1 MPKDLPITD
10 LNIQITEGA
19 PVELPSADLLVDAA
33 YQRDGEDLVLELDN
47 GQSVTVE
54 GYFGTT
60 AAPAL
65 MTPDGAR
72 VTPEMVDSF
81 LKPAHAGEYAS
92 STTTVS
98 DAGTIGQISEVVGT
112 VLITRADGSEV
123 IAEPG
128 TLIMQGDVIETSG
141 DGAANIVFADN
152 TNFAISED
160 ARLSVD
166 EFSYDTA
173 SQEGSSF
180 FSMLKGAFVY
190 TSGMIGKD
198 DPGNVSIETP
208 AGSIGIRG
216 TVVMGKIDPT
226 GQDSEITIIDGAVVI
241 TNAAGT
247 VELDDSLET
256 VKLGDYNTEPVMMGQ
271 ISPEQAQQ
279 TYESL
284 RSVSGSTFDNGFT
297 QQQNNDGQ
305 DPATQQQGDN
315 AGEAE
320 LSPDGEQQPQSE
332 GEGEQQPT
340 ADGQEPPAEQQVAPE
355 GDQQPTDGEQPVDA
369 QPKDATFG
377 DGTGQQTG
385 DASFDVPQN
394 INDGVLNPP
403 PGTQPPPP
411 PPTGNDGIDASG
423 DGTDGSDGTAG
434 STGTAGTGDNTTG
447 SDGSDGADGSAGGA
461 IYVDNSL
468 HVTSIMGHD
477 GGAPHIREFEDVGFM
492 VGRVTVGGG
501 SGNYH
506 FQITGYDEVFTA
518 GDEPFS
524 INSNGVIQVTNPYVL
539 DTRNFSDVDVEIR
552 AFDTVEGE
560 FIDFTVQVNIDELIP
575 TGANY
580 IIGSDTGE
588 TLTATT
594 TGNELIFAG
603 SGNDVINDG
612 SDSGNAQGDE
622 DFIIAGLG
630 DDAINITG
638 GLGRTTALGGD
649 GTDVFTYSS
658 SATGSHT
665 IMDGEF
671 GDDTFD
677 LQTTAGKQEV
687 RGGSGN
693 DTIKIFALDTT
704 DILNGGLGNDTLA
717 LGHDATHG
725 TINLSSANSLHMS
738 SIEKIEILR
747 SGTPGDG
754 GYTLQL
760 DSATVQNLTGG
771 SVLKVNQSSAGAL
784 PAALAFGDN
793 NWVELDYSGSDSIKT
808 AFFNDHYVY
817 YNTSSN
823 KFVISGGAANTGIAT
838 AQDNIAVSAETVLEN
853 SLALNDAEISA
864 LPELANII

>member
-60 AAPAL
+60 VAPAL

-297 QQQNNDGQ
+297 PQQNNDGQ

-340 ADGQEPPAEQQVAPE
+340 ADGQEPPVEQQVAPE

-411 PPTGNDGIDASG
+411 PPTGSDGIDASG
-423 DGTDGSDGTAG
+423 DSTDGSDGTAG
-434 STGTAGTGDNTTG
+434 STGAAGNTTG
-447 SDGSDGADGSAGGA
+447 GDGSDGADGSAGGA

-477 GGAPHIREFEDVGFM
+477 GSAPHIREFEDAGFM

-506 FQITGYDEVFTA
+506 FQIMDYDEVFTA

-560 FIDFTVQVNIDELIP
+560 FIDFTVQVNIDQLIP

-580 IIGSDTGE
+580 VIGSE
-588 TLTATT
+588 TVDNLNAITI
-594 TGNELIFAG
+594 GNDLIFAG

-612 SDSGNAQGDE
+612 SDSGSAQGNE

-649 GTDVFTYSS
+649 GADVFTYSS

-693 DTIKIFALDTT
+693 DTIKITTLDTV
-704 DILNGGLGNDTLA
+704 DILNGGDGEDRLELIQVDGTHDTIDLSGTNSINMSGIEKVEIIRA
-717 LGHDATHG
+717 GGSTSYTLSLDNG
-725 TINLSSANSLHMS
+725 TIN
-738 SIEKIEILR
+738 
-747 SGTPGDG
+747 
-754 GYTLQL
+754 
-760 DSATVQNLTGG
+760 NLTDNGNL
-771 SVLKVNQSSAGAL
+771 LKVGQSSGGGV
-784 PAALAFGDN
+784 LATLNFTDTGS
-793 NWVELDYSGSDSIKT
+793 NWIEYGYSGSDT
-808 AFFNDHYVY
+808 PTTNFFANNQVY
-817 YNTSSN
+817 QNTVSG
-823 KFVISGGAANTGIAT
+823 KFVVTNVTAAFDKDGAVTLNGGGNLSDG
-838 AQDNIAVSAETVLEN
+838 
-853 SLALNDAEISA
+853 EISDI
-864 LPELANII
+864 PELASII